1 MADTLTGARV
11 LHHFPGHGAYEGT
24 VTAASPPAVLGGP
37 YLHDIL
43 WDDGDTSSETWAFVH
58 TARAA
63 YVQRQLQLP
72 PQQRHPTHPQQ
83 QHSRQQQRQ
92 QQPQADSSS
101 SSNSSSSSS
110 SSSNNDIK

>member
-11 LHHFPGHGAYEGT
+11 LHHFPGHGAHEGT

-58 TARAA
+58 SARTACR
-63 YVQRQLQLP
+63 P
-72 PQQRHPTHPQQ
+72 
-83 QHSRQQQRQ
+83 
-92 QQPQADSSS
+92 
-101 SSNSSSSSS
+101 
-110 SSSNNDIK
+110 